1 MSQWTGPRIE
11 RLLDYREYPLLFVD
25 DEIENTRIFELTFR
39 RDFQIRVAKSG
50 EEALQSLHQH
60 PAAVVLSDHRM
71 GGMSGVELLA
81 KVREVDP
88 KTVRILV
95 TAYGDASTLS
105 EAINNGWIYRYLPK
119 PWTPDEMRLTL
130 RNAIDHYA
138 LDREREHLLT
148 ELEILNRTSKL
159 LNRELELVPLL
170 DLLLG
175 TLTAELG
182 YDGASVFLFDAS
194 GDRLQLVRSAPRDA
208 EVARHPAEYDIS
220 AQAAPGFIGKLRD
233 GRVQFVRIADLLT
246 LEAPLRRIVTEVAA
260 DETMFVPLV
269 GHAGVMGALVV
280 DNRSGGPGLGAADYT
295 LIDGIASQA
304 VIAIENANL
313 VDALRRTREQIQR
326 ADRLGTLGTLAA
338 GLAHEINNPL
348 VSIRTFLTLAPAKR
362 GELDREFWGDYNQL
376 ALKEVDRIH
385 DLVKTMGRLG
395 RAGDE
400 TARRGPCDVSELVRE
415 AVLLL
420 SSEASQGRVAVTLD
434 ISSETPKLVAVR
446 DHLHQ
451 VVLNLVLNAIQ
462 ATAKP
467 LADADAAGEP
477 GGHVRIAVGP
487 ERFDEVD
494 GVCIEVADDGCGI
507 RGEDLERV
515 FDPFFTT
522 KGPDQGSGLGL
533 MICHR
538 IIVDHGGRIEVESL
552 EGRGATFRIR
562 LPVSA

>member
-1 MSQWTGPRIE
+1 MPQRIGPRIE

-39 RDFQIRVAKSG
+39 RDYLIRVARSG
-50 EEALQSLHQH
+50 EEALQILHEH

-71 GGMSGVELLA
+71 DGMSGVELLA

-105 EAINNGWIYRYLPK
+105 EAINNGWIYRYLAK
-119 PWTPDEMRLTL
+119 PWTPDEMRLTI
-130 RNAIDHYA
+130 RNAIEHYA
-138 LDREREHLLT
+138 LDREREHLLY

-170 DLLLG
+170 DLLLT
-175 TLTAELG
+175 TLTAELR

-194 GDRLQLVRSAPRDA
+194 GERLQLVRSAPRDA
-208 EVARHPAEYDIS
+208 SIARHPSDYDVPS
-220 AQAAPGFIGKLRD
+220 NAAPEFIGKLRE
-233 GRVQFVRIADLLT
+233 GRVQFVRIGELLT
-246 LEAPLRRIVTEVAA
+246 LEAPLRRIATEIAA
-260 DETMFVPLV
+260 DELMFVPLV

-280 DNRSGGPGLGAADYT
+280 DNRSGGPGLGASDYT

-304 VIAIENANL
+304 VIAIENAYL
-313 VDALRRTREQIQR
+313 VDDLRRSREQMRR

-362 GELDREFWGDYNQL
+362 TEQDREFWGDYNQL

-385 DLVKTMGRLG
+385 GLVKTMGRLG
-395 RAGDE
+395 RASDE
-400 TARRGPCDVSELVRE
+400 TAPRVPCDVAALVQE

-420 SSEASQGRVAVTLD
+420 SPEASQGRVVVDLD
-434 ISSETPKLVAVR
+434 ISPETPKLVVVR

-462 ATAKP
+462 ATAQP
-467 LADADAAGEP
+467 LANGSDTSEAA
-477 GGHVRIAVGP
+477 GHVRIAVRP
-487 ERFDEVD
+487 EPCD
-494 GVCIEVADDGCGI
+494 GVAGVSIEVADDGCGI

-522 KGPDQGSGLGL
+522 KAPDQGSGLGL

-538 IIVDHGGRIEVESL
+538 IIADHGGRIEVESL

-562 LPVSA
+562 LPIGE

>member
-1 MSQWTGPRIE
+1 MSQRTGPRIE

-39 RDFQIRVAKSG
+39 RDHQIRVARSG
-50 EEALQSLHQH
+50 EEALQSLHEH

-71 GGMSGVELLA
+71 GGMSGVELLG

-130 RNAIDHYA
+130 RNAIEHYA

-159 LNRELELVPLL
+159 LNRELELIPLL

-182 YDGASVFLFDAS
+182 YDGASVFLFDGS
-194 GDRLQLVRSAPRDA
+194 EERLRLIRTAPRDSQI
-208 EVARHPAEYDIS
+208 ARHPAEYDIPTK
-220 AQAAPGFIGKLRD
+220 AAPEFIGRLRE
-233 GRVQFVRIADLLT
+233 GRVQFVRIGELLT
-246 LEAPLRRIVTEVAA
+246 IEAPLRRIVTEIAA
-260 DETMFVPLV
+260 DEMMFVPLV
-269 GHAGVMGALVV
+269 GHAGVMGAIVV
-280 DNRSGGPGLGAADYT
+280 DNRSGGPGLGASDYT

-313 VDALRRTREQIQR
+313 VDDLRRSREQIRR

-362 GELDREFWGDYNQL
+362 AELDREFWGDYNQL

-385 DLVKTMGRLG
+385 GLVKTMGRLG

-400 TARRGPCDVSELVRE
+400 TAPRGPCDVA
-415 AVLLL
+415 AVVQEVVMLL
-420 SSEASQGRVAVTLD
+420 SSEASQGRVTVTLD
-434 ISSETPKLVAVR
+434 VSSQTPKVMAVR

-451 VVLNLVLNAIQ
+451 VVLNLALNAIQ
-462 ATAKP
+462 ATAQP
-467 LADADAAGEP
+467 LADASETSEP
-477 GGHVRIAVGP
+477 AGHVRITVRP
-487 ERFDEVD
+487 ERFDDAD
-494 GVCIEVADDGCGI
+494 GICIEVADDGSGI

-522 KGPDQGSGLGL
+522 KDPDQGSGLGL

-538 IIVDHGGRIEVESL
+538 IVADHGGRIEVESL
-552 EGRGATFRIR
+552 EGRGATFRIL
-562 LPVSA
+562 LPIGA